1 VTKLSTLTQQLQKNR
16 IPLYVK

>member
-1 VTKLSTLTQQLQKNR
+1 VTKLSTLTQQLQKNQ